1 MLNRLVESQEQVAI
15 QQTRFSHDVIGR
27 YVCNTWDEAV
37 NNGGSPFDVVVLGSG
52 MYGAYCAEKVY
63 RQGEQAGLRVLVL
76 EAGTFLVSEHVQ
88 NLARLGLD
96 PAGPVTA
103 DPGVPRNVVW
113 GLPWRSQTTF
123 PGLAYC
129 IGGRSLFWG
138 GWSPRLTDADLAE
151 WPPEL
156 QTYLQTAYPSVQREI
171 GTSPTTDFISG
182 DLFVAVKGALEAA
195 APHVPTVDAIEDA
208 PLAVQGAAP
217 ASGLFSFDKY
227 SSAPIMCDAIREAA
241 AQPDSSRRLF
251 LVPRAHVL
259 RLVTS
264 AGLVTSIELDVEGSL
279 RVLPL
284 APTASVLIA
293 LGTIESTRL
302 ALQSF
307 PTPLIG
313 KNLMAHLRSNTIFRV
328 PRTALGAGLPIRLE
342 AAAALVRGS
351 TPQGRYHLQVT
362 AAALDGTNPEAV
374 MFRMI
379 PDIDLLD
386 HTLASQQSEWIVI
399 TLRGIGEMRPARNG
413 ASNWIDLSP
422 YERDEFGMSRAW
434 VSLKTT
440 PDADQ
445 LWNAMDGAALGIAA
459 RIANGGPVQFLKAG
473 SWTPTPYVQRD
484 SLGTTHHESG
494 TLFMGSGTDPS
505 TSVTD
510 TDGRF
515 KHVGNVFAV
524 GPSTFPQ
531 MGSANPSL
539 TAFALARRTAS
550 AVVRDAMPV
559 VEPGFKPLFAGS
571 LEGWLMSGRGQFNVL
586 GKVLQSEGGIGL
598 LWYAPEEFQD
608 FVLRVDWRAS
618 SPDDNSGV
626 FLRFPTLGQSDPDND
641 WKLAVNKGYEVQI
654 DDRGFDPA
662 TNATGEPSHLTGAIY
677 ALAPV
682 EKLLSRPVGQWNTFE
697 IHAVGNKIDVLLN
710 GEHATSYV
718 ADGSRPLRGHIG
730 LQAHHPGSRVV
741 FRNVRVQPL

>member
-1 MLNRLVESQEQVAI
+1 MLNRLVESQQQVTI
-15 QQTRFSHDVIGR
+15 QQTRFSEDVVGR

-37 NNGGSPFDVVVLGSG
+37 NNGGPPFDVVVLGSG
-52 MYGAYCAEKVY
+52 MYGAYCAEKIY
-63 RQGEQAGLRVLVL
+63 REGESAGLRVLVL
-76 EAGTFLVSEHVQ
+76 EAGSFLVSEHVQ
-88 NLARLGLD
+88 NLARIGLD
-96 PAGPVTA
+96 AAGPITA
-103 DPGVPRNVVW
+103 DPGTPRNVVW
-113 GLPWRSQTTF
+113 GLPWRSQTAF

-138 GWSPRLTDADLAE
+138 GWSPRLTDADLAQ
-151 WPPEL
+151 WPSDL
-156 QTYLQTAYPSVQREI
+156 QTYLAETYPSVEREI
-171 GTSPTTDFISG
+171 GTSPDTDFISG
-182 DLFVAVKGALEAA
+182 DLFVALTDALEAA
-195 APHVPTVDAIEDA
+195 APHVPTVDAIETA
-208 PLAVQGAAP
+208 PLAVQGSAP

-227 SSAPIMCDAIREAA
+227 SSAPILCDAIREAA
-241 AQPDSSRRLF
+241 ARPDSTRRLF

-259 RLVTS
+259 RLS
-264 AGLVTSIELDVEGSL
+264 SSGGLVTSIEVDVEGARRTL
-279 RVLPL
+279 QL
-284 APTASVLIA
+284 APTASVVVA

-302 ALQSF
+302 ALESF

-313 KNLMAHLRSNTIFRV
+313 RNLMAHLRSNTIFRV
-328 PRTALGAGLPIRLE
+328 PREAIAAGLPSRLE

-362 AAALDGTNPEAV
+362 AAALEGTNPEAV

-386 HTLASQQSEWIVI
+386 HTLASQQSQWIVV

-413 ASNWIDLSP
+413 ASSWIDLSP
-422 YERDEFGMSRAW
+422 YERDEFGMRRAW
-434 VSLKTT
+434 VSLQAS

-445 LWNAMDGAALGIAA
+445 LWNAMDGAALALAA
-459 RIANGGPVQFLKAG
+459 RMANGGPVEYLKAG
-473 SWTPTPYVQRD
+473 AWTATPYVQRD

-494 TLFMGSGTDPS
+494 TLFMGSGSDPA

-510 TDGRF
+510 TEGRLN
-515 KHVGNVFAV
+515 HVGNVFAV

-559 VEPGFKPLFAGS
+559 VEAGFKALFAGS
-571 LEGWLMSGRGQFNVL
+571 LEGWRMAGRGQFNVL
-586 GKVLQSEGGIGL
+586 GNVLQSEGGIGL

-618 SPDDNSGV
+618 SAEDNSGV
-626 FLRFPTLGQSDPDND
+626 FLRFPTLGQSDPEND
-641 WKLAVNKGYEVQI
+641 WKPAVNEGYEVQI
-654 DDRGFDPA
+654 DDRGFDPT
-662 TNATGEPSHLTGAIY
+662 TNTLGEPSHLTGAIY
-677 ALAPV
+677 ALAPAV
-682 EKLLSRPVGQWNTFE
+682 RLLSRPVGHWNAFE
-697 IHAVGNKIDVLLN
+697 IRAVGNQIEVFLN
-710 GEHATSYV
+710 GQLATSYA
-718 ADGSRPLRGHIG
+718 ADGSRPARGHIG
-730 LQAHHPGSRVV
+730 LQAHHPGSRVT